1 MSYLKKHWVNIV
13 VGLISL
19 GLATYYFCVPNIDVA
34 IIWFISA
41 CIWWSMSVVEDN
53 RERIEELELKS
64 KKYDALADK
73 VKALEEL
80 VRLQDEYNKQK
91 FKNLEA
97 RNESSRTLHS

>member
-1 MSYLKKHWVNIV
+1 MSYIKKHWFDIV

-19 GLATYYFCVPNIDVA
+19 GLATYYFCTANIDTA

-41 CIWWSMSVVEDN
+41 CIWLGMSVVEYN
-53 RERIEELELKS
+53 SERIEVLELKS
-64 KKYDALADK
+64 EKYDALVDK

-91 FKNLEA
+91 FKNLEE